1 MRVLTYGDVM
11 DGGTSV
17 FTSVAKL
24 DALTLIVS
32 FSGAIRVDNPYR
44 YLSAYVSELEERL
57 PSAQVTAIEL
67 DFTELNFCNSNG
79 FYVIMDII
87 EIIYANFSAKVRV
100 KRLKEDDWQQET
112 LPILLNVDEPEIGK
126 RTTFEDFSE
135 I

>member
-1 MRVLTYGDVM
+1 VRVLTYGDVM

-24 DALTLIVS
+24 DAPTLIVS

-57 PSAQVTAIEL
+57 PSAQVKAIEL

-87 EIIYANFSAKVRV
+87 EIIYNIFPAGVTV